1 MSSKPHS
8 PLVSVVVPSYNHAKF
23 IKEAIQS
30 ILSQTY
36 QNFEIIIID
45 DCSTDRSI
53 EVINTIVD
61 SRIYFEQLSE
71 NHGAVDA
78 LNYAISKAN
87 GKYIALLNSDD
98 AWFPEKLDKQ
108 VSFLEDNK
116 DFDIVFSDTVF
127 INEYGE
133 VLGKKEYHKAD
144 RFSQSNRTSGE
155 WLRKFFYDFNCLCH
169 PSMMIRKELY
179 ETHQYNPSFQQLPD
193 FKMWVE
199 LLKRHKIFVS
209 SEQLVKFRNLSGE
222 KNSSANTSINRIR
235 FSNEIYFILNTFF
248 DNVTLSDFHDGFSD
262 LIQYKKGI
270 LSEKYFLKC
279 EQAFLYLQVEHEMAH
294 IYKQIGLQK
303 LYELISVDE
312 SRSILAN
319 YYNFT
324 DKDFFNLT
332 GDYSGLIYGEKPLM
346 NMAKHVGRKSLEFMP
361 RVQRIVIKLR
371 NLILK

>member
-1 MSSKPHS
+1 MSSKSHL

-45 DCSTDRSI
+45 DCSTDGSI
-53 EVINTIVD
+53 DVINTFVD
-61 SRIYFEQLSE
+61 PRIYVEQFRQ
-71 NHGAVDA
+71 NQGAVDA

-87 GKYIALLNSDD
+87 GEYIALLNSDD

-116 DFDIVFSDTVF
+116 DIDIVFSDAVF
-127 INEYGE
+127 INECGE
-133 VLGKKEYHKAD
+133 LLGEKEYHRAD
-144 RFSQSNRTSGE
+144 QFSQNNSTSGE

-179 ETHQYNPSFQQLPD
+179 ETYRYNPSFQQLPD

-199 LLKRHKIFVS
+199 LVKRHRIFVLN
-209 SEQLVKFRNLSGE
+209 EKLVKFRVLSGE

-248 DNVTLSDFHDGFSD
+248 DNVTISDFHDGFSD
-262 LIQYKKGI
+262 LIQSDEEL
-270 LSEKYFLKC
+270 LSNHYILKC
-279 EQAFLYLQVEHEMAH
+279 EQAFLYLQMEHELAH
-294 IYKQIGLQK
+294 IYKLIGLQK
-303 LYELISVDE
+303 LYELISEDV

-319 YYNFT
+319 YFNFT
-324 DKDFFNLT
+324 DKDFFKLT
-332 GDYSGLIYGEKPLM
+332 GDYSGLIYGENPLI
-346 NMAKHVGRKSLEFMP
+346 NMAKHVGRKSVESMP
-361 RVQRIVIKLR
+361 VIHKIVMKLR
-371 NLILK
+371 SLLLK